1 MKNLVSSLGISTLVL
16 GGAMGAAI
24 AQAPAD
30 QQTAPATPA
39 AQSAPADQA
48 TSNSASSA
56 NPTDST
62 TYATG
67 KPLAGQSNEGFWG
80 HMNPFARK
88 KWVRRQVDP
97 IRDRT
102 NELDQLQAKN
112 AKDIKDVDERA
123 QAGIN
128 KAMMAANTADQH
140 ASDAASRANQAQSTA
155 STASSRAESLNGT
168 VSNLDQYK
176 QVSSVDVKFPR
187 GRTTLTKQGKD
198 DLQQM
203 AQQLASEKGYIIEIT
218 GYSRGGVQ
226 SSQAMADAVARYLVT
241 EQQVPLYRI
250 YRSGLGRAPKASA
263 NDQTAQTGANTA
275 ANTEEKPLTNGV
287 RVTLMHNSLASLGS
301 SDANN
306 PATQQQNMQNQT
318 SGSYGSSTGSSTGSY
333 GSSTGST
340 NSTGTQSTTPSTTP
354 NQ

>member
-1 MKNLVSSLGISTLVL
+1 MQTMKNLATSLGISTLVL
-16 GGAMGAAI
+16 GGAMGATVF

-30 QQTAPATPA
+30 QQNTPAATQSMPA
-39 AQSAPADQA
+39 AQSAD
-48 TSNSASSA
+48 NA
-56 NPTDST
+56 NPNDTT

-140 ASDAASRANQAQSTA
+140 AADAATRANSAQSTA
-155 STASSRAESLNGT
+155 TTASSRAESLNGT

-176 QVSSVDVKFPR
+176 QVSSVDVKFPK
-187 GRTTLTKQGKD
+187 GRTTLGTQGKQ
-198 DLQQM
+198 DLEQL

-218 GYSRGGVQ
+218 GFSRGGVQ

-250 YRSGLGRAPKASA
+250 YRSGLGKAPKAGA
-263 NDQTAQTGANTA
+263 NDQTAQNTD
-275 ANTEEKPLTNGV
+275 EKPLTNGV
-287 RVTLMHNSLASLGS
+287 RVTLLHNSLASLGG
-301 SDANN
+301 SDTSN
-306 PATQQQNMQNQT
+306 PATQQQNQPTGQTTPGAAQNQ
-318 SGSYGSSTGSSTGSY
+318 
-333 GSSTGST
+333 
-340 NSTGTQSTTPSTTP
+340 
-354 NQ
+354 